1 MAEFKLAHP
10 EYREGEET
18 PQPEK
23 SKSFDDRSHK
33 TDDEKEISKAKLW
46 TTLKIKWNK
55 WNKSRE

>member
-33 TDDEKEISKAKLW
+33 TDDEKEISKAKL
-46 TTLKIKWNK
+46 
-55 WNKSRE
+55 